1 MLQVIKKQNQLCV
14 NYYAKVSLTF
24 PNANKIIWLRQVK
37 TQFQDDK
44 KRKYSSLRNR
54 HRVLYAKSG
63 HNILPRTGSKSEA
76 AAKRKGICPLF
87 VLEHMPTYI

>member
-44 KRKYSSLRNR
+44 KRKYSSIRNR

-63 HNILPRTGSKSEA
+63 HNILPGPA
-76 AAKRKGICPLF
+76 ASQKRLQKEKAYALYLF
-87 VLEHMPTYI
+87 

>member
-14 NYYAKVSLTF
+14 NYYIKVSFTF
-24 PNANKIIWLRQVK
+24 PNTNKIIWLRQVK

-44 KRKYSSLRNR
+44 RRKYSSLRNR

-63 HNILPRTGSKSEA
+63 NNTLPGPA
-76 AAKRKGICPLF
+76 ASQKQLQKEKAYALYLF
-87 VLEHMPTYI
+87 